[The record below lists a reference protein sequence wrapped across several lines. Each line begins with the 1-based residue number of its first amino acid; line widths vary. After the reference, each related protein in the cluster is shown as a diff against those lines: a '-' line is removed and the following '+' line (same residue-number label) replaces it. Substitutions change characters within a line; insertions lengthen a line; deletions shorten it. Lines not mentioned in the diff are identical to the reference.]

1 MQAQTAASR
10 NGTRT
15 PASSEEHA
23 TLTAAKHEKDPGWC
37 HTHQVTMRWHDGNAR
52 GPGWFS
58 HQLTDGSYCKGK

>member
-10 NGTRT
+10 NGAQT

-23 TLTAAKHEKDPGWC
+23 TRTAAQHEKDPGWC

-52 GPGWFS
+52 GPG
-58 HQLTDGSYCKGK
+58 